1 MRTSLKIALIGFPG
15 NEGKK
20 ILEEALSRGYC
31 VKVGNINP
39 PDLLGMMLKE
49 QDLIVSRVQDA
60 DHDRDVLMK
69 AVLLSGVKKYLVFGG
84 VSTPVEIISSDDL
97 IVEKNGKTSV
107 SYEEFVIALLDEI
120 EASCHPKDHFTI

>member
-31 VKVGNINP
+31 VKVGDINH

-69 AVLLSGVKKYLVFGG
+69 AVLLSGVKRYLVFGG
-84 VSTPVEIISSDDL
+84 ASTPVEIISSDDL

-120 EASCHPKDHFTI
+120 EASCHLKDHYTI